1 MQIYNEDGQ
10 ASLFGPVSC
19 YGRMCPGLSV
29 QTEEKISG
37 RSLKKQSGL
46 RSRTPP
52 TFHYLQKDAGLWL
65 THESGTDGPSPIEFS
80 TRSFGES
87 PSVAVGSRLS
97 QILEDTP
104 PPKYSLSA
112 KACRGILARAERRGK
127 PLPEELEAALIRQSQ
142 EP

>member
-19 YGRMCPGLSV
+19 YGKTSPGPLA
-29 QTEEKISG
+29 QTEGKISE
-37 RSLKKQSGL
+37 RSLRKQSGS
-46 RSRTPP
+46 RNRTPP
-52 TFHYLQKDAGLWL
+52 TFHYLKKDAGLWL
-65 THESGTDGPSPIEFS
+65 THGSGTDGPLPTEFS

-87 PSVAVGSRLS
+87 PSVAVESRLS